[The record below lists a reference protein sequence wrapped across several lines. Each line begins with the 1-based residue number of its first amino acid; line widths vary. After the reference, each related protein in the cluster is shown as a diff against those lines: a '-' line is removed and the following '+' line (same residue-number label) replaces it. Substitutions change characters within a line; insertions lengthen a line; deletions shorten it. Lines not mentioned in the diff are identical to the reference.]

1 MYYGILFIKLILWG
15 CCPLREIQTLLV
27 WSQAFE
33 LVWPEGRDTVGGG
46 ITLWA
51 SPCLLCPFSLPLT
64 EKYVRGLP
72 RCEGHNALEKPF
84 KCMSGLAVGFFF
96 TMAWRSTEKPHCVYD
111 HHPFCFFTK
120 IILIAVQNILLF
132 FKMMSSFIYFLITNK
147 FILNDLLFTDAI

>member
-15 CCPLREIQTLLV
+15 CWTLREIQTLLV

-51 SPCLLCPFSLPLT
+51 SPWLLFSLPLT

-72 RCEGHNALEKPF
+72 RCEGHNALEKSC
-84 KCMSGLAVGFFF
+84 KCVSGLAVASFF
-96 TMAWRSTEKPHCVYD
+96 TMAWCSTEKPHCVMTTT
-111 HHPFCFFTK
+111 PFVFSQRLF
-120 IILIAVQNILLF
+120 LLLY
-132 FKMMSSFIYFLITNK
+132 KIYFYSWKCWVVL
-147 FILNDLLFTDAI
+147 FIFSLQINLF